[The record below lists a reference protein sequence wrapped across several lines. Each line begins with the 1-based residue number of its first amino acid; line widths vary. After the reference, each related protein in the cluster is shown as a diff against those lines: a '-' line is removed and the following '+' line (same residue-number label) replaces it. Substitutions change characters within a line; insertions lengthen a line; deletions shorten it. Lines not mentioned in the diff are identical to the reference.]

1 MTSMLGLLVA
11 VLHSGDPLSC
21 AQAAMAIA
29 NCALDPANADVI
41 ISQQVRPSIVCLC
54 LHLFTDL

>member
-1 MTSMLGLLVA
+1 MLGLLVA